1 MVYVRGHDRDY
12 DAWNKSWGPDGGG
25 WGAADVLPYFKKMEG
40 VCSNTIKG
48 DAADILPGRRGT
60 EGPLQVSQGVNAL
73 ETPLYDAFIKA
84 GAEAGY
90 GANDDYN
97 GCRQEGLSKMPMS
110 VFHSGPHKGE
120 RASTRQAY
128 LEPAIADHPSLT
140 VQTDAHTRRI
150 LWDDSKEG
158 ESPRAIGVEFAMS
171 DGSLGVVHAN
181 KEVILSAG
189 AIASPMLL
197 QLSGVGPP
205 ELLEDLGIPLVRS
218 MPGVGANLQDHLE
231 VYQSYE
237 VLKPVSLVPHVSLV
251 GKGTL
256 GAYWLCTKKGL
267 GATNHFEAGGFV
279 RSRAG
284 VEHPDIQLHFLPI
297 GMSYDGV
304 TLAKSSTGHS
314 MQLHVGYNRSPSRGH
329 VKATSALTED
339 LTPIVPTV
347 RFNYMSTE
355 EDWKGFRTA
364 VRITR
369 EIMAQPAMKELCGP
383 EISPG
388 AQAQTDAEIDEFL
401 IEHLESA
408 YHPSGTC
415 KMGPSSDPTAVV
427 GADGKV
433 HGIQGLRVVDA
444 SVFPTIPNGNLN
456 SPTIMTAEKMA
467 DHILGKGM
475 LPPDVEQAKATW
487 IASEWET
494 KQRENEPL
502 VKAWDGVF

>member
-1 MVYVRGHDRDY
+1 MMKKAADYVIVGAGSAGCVLANRLSKSGATVILLESGSAGGEASPTRPALVSRLPTALALPMRFSGYNWGYEAEPEPALRGKRVSCPRGKGLGGSSAINGMVYVRGHDRDY
-12 DAWNKSWGPDGGG
+12 DAWNKSWGPDGAG

-97 GCRQEGLSKMPMS
+97 GCRQEGLSKMPMA

-205 ELLEDLGIPLVRS
+205 ELLEDLGIPVVKA

-237 VLKPVSLVPHVSLV
+237 VKKPVSLVPHVSLV

-339 LTPIVPTV
+339 LTPIVPSV

-383 EISPG
+383 EIS
-388 AQAQTDAEIDEFL
+388 
-401 IEHLESA
+401 
-408 YHPSGTC
+408 
-415 KMGPSSDPTAVV
+415 
-427 GADGKV
+427 
-433 HGIQGLRVVDA
+433 
-444 SVFPTIPNGNLN
+444 
-456 SPTIMTAEKMA
+456 
-467 DHILGKGM
+467 
-475 LPPDVEQAKATW
+475 
-487 IASEWET
+487 
-494 KQRENEPL
+494 
-502 VKAWDGVF
+502 